1 MYSILNSKTYNYR
14 KVSRIQA
21 SKDKREKG
29 CQLTGSTSGSLL
41 PPPQQF
47 PILHRNRKQ
56 KDVEDFSFFKYLKL
70 VHIPF
75 FIYLKLVHISLMAA
89 SNNKA

>member
-1 MYSILNSKTYNYR
+1 MYINIKIYSYR

-21 SKDKREKG
+21 SRERERET

-47 PILHRNRKQ
+47 PILHRNRKE
-56 KDVEDFSFFKYLKL
+56 KAVEDFSFYIYISEIGS
-70 VHIPF
+70 HITHGGKP
-75 FIYLKLVHISLMAA
+75 
-89 SNNKA
+89 